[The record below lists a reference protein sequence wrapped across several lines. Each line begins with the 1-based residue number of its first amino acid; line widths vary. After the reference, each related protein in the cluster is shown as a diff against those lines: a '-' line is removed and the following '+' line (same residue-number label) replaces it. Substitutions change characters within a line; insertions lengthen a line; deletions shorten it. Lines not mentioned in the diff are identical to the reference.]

1 MFDKDI
7 IIITISKPFDITS
20 ENVTHKENLNEISMT
35 LTVNLYKKE
44 KEEESAELK
53 RHLEMYVSFERF

>member
-7 IIITISKPFDITS
+7 IITTISKPFDITS

-35 LTVNLYKKE
+35 LTVNLYKKKE
-44 KEEESAELK
+44 EEESAELK

>member
-35 LTVNLYKKE
+35 LTVNLYKKKE
-44 KEEESAELK
+44 EEESAELK

>member
-44 KEEESAELK
+44 EEEESAELK

>member
-1 MFDKDI
+1 MFDKD

-35 LTVNLYKKE
+35 LTVNLYKE
-44 KEEESAELK
+44 EEEEESAELK

>member
-1 MFDKDI
+1 MFDKD

-44 KEEESAELK
+44 EEEESAELK

>member
-1 MFDKDI
+1 MFDKD

-20 ENVTHKENLNEISMT
+20 ENVTHKENLHEISMT
-35 LTVNLYKKE
+35 LTVNLYKKKE
-44 KEEESAELK
+44 EEESAELK